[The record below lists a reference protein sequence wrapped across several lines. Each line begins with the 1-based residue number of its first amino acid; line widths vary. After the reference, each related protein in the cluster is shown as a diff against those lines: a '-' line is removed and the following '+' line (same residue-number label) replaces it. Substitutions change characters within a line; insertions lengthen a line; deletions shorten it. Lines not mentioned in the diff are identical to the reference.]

1 MREVIVTV
9 GPRASGK
16 SCLCDKVLAL
26 DPSLVLVSRD
36 KITIELC
43 GSTSPDP
50 YSGGHQ
56 YANERMWETLTEL
69 LELRADVRVILD
81 AWNGSS
87 RERTSINQKLRD
99 LGVNR
104 IKAWYFVTP
113 VEYVEE
119 WFWRKPGIAKME
131 EMGDRQGQGLTF
143 YSADAPRCDYEL
155 FHKYAEEINS
165 DGFDEIV
172 RVNPLSAE
180 PELLL

>member
-16 SCLCDKVLAL
+16 SCFCDKVLAL
-26 DPSLVLVSRD
+26 DLSLVLVSRD

-43 GSTSPDP
+43 GSTSLDP

-69 LELRADVRVILD
+69 LESCDDVRVILD
-81 AWNGSS
+81 TWNGSS
-87 RERTSINQKLRD
+87 RERKCINQKLRA
-99 LGVNR
+99 LGVDR

-113 VEYVEE
+113 VECVEE
-119 WFWRKPGIAKME
+119 WFWLKPGIAKIE
-131 EMGDRQGQGLTF
+131 EMRDRQRQGLAF
-143 YSADAPRCDYEL
+143 YSEDAPRRDYEL
-155 FHKYAEEINS
+155 FHEYAEEIDS

-172 RVNPLSAE
+172 RVDPLTTE
-180 PELLL
+180 PEHLL